1 MIGCTACVAAAFQEK
16 NFPSV
21 LPRSQSGMTEK
32 KRRKPESRR
41 PQKICFCRLRQLQGK
56 RRMFPDRKGG
66 CPPAAEDGT
75 TGNRA
80 ARREALNSRG
90 GTPKKDASPPPP
102 GCGTMLQNAGRS
114 DHGLTPASPCFYSPR
129 PTLPAM
135 PGRHAGKRR
144 ENACRKSARDETTWP
159 ADSSVV
165 PPQVLGRTA
174 RPPGRAPPHRVR
186 TTQ

>member
-32 KRRKPESRR
+32 KTPKAGVST
-41 PQKICFCRLRQLQGK
+41 PQKYVSAACASFRENDGCSLIGK
-56 RRMFPDRKGG
+56 AAV
-66 CPPAAEDGT
+66 PPAAEDGT

-114 DHGLTPASPCFYSPR
+114 DHGLTPASPRFYSP
-129 PTLPAM
+129 PADAS
-135 PGRHAGKRR
+135 RHARQT
-144 ENACRKSARDETTWP
+144 CRKKA
-159 ADSSVV
+159 
-165 PPQVLGRTA
+165 
-174 RPPGRAPPHRVR
+174 
-186 TTQ
+186 